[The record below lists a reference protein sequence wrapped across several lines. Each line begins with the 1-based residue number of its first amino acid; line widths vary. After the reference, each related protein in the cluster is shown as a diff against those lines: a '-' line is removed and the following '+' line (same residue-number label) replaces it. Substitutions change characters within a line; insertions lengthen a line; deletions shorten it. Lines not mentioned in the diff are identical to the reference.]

1 MLNLNQHKGDI
12 MSNKQFQSKHIVYSF
27 KQPIVVLMC
36 ALTLLLS
43 ACTPQAQNPNNPS
56 NPNNPQNPIIDE
68 TDPNQP
74 LTKTPD
80 VIKNLGSSKASFSPN
95 ETIIAQ
101 PLYLE
106 RINDVSTT
114 ELLVRI
120 LLKKY
125 QTLAQI
131 KRDFPSLENS
141 KTTNSQGI
149 DVYTFVDDL
158 TLIDYPNNLVLTYK
172 EVSFSLNDLFFHH
185 LNLNNEAQQS
195 LVVTQQFVALLSPN
209 QKVQSA
215 YFISSLAEIAP
226 QYNDFILDA
235 PKELAL
241 TLQFG
246 DVILMNIENNELKPI
261 DVSSLY
267 SQLDALVYAKLDG
280 TQFNLYLKEH
290 PSTKIINKTTLPLLM
305 MIPEK
310 LFAPMYDHTYGTG
323 NNPLIKIISTFIDPI
338 TSKAMIKVN
347 YMLDDGL
354 SPLIQIT
361 ELHYNFTDIEEI
373 DALTLQNIKTHY
385 DSSIT
390 SKPFLQKDLIL
401 YRNAERVIDLNNDFK
416 DIGQQLNPS
425 VSLKPNEEEDSMTK
439 AIYELNGL
447 NVTFEWSAFTQIF
460 KYEFTDT
467 TYSLNK
473 QFMVGLSKQDLL
485 TLIGQPDVEN
495 NNGLIPMHFSEDE
508 RWVYYVSNE
517 EGFLLNRYYGFL
529 KVTFIF
535 EDDVVIKMIY
545 EYYVTSI

>member
-80 VIKNLGSSKASFSPN
+80 VIKNLGASKASFSPN

-172 EVSFSLNDLFFHH
+172 EVSFSLNDLFLHH

-209 QKVQSA
+209 QKVNAA
-215 YFISSLAEIAP
+215 YFISSLADLAP
-226 QYNDFILDA
+226 KYDDFILDSS
-235 PKELAL
+235 KEIAL

-261 DVSSLY
+261 DIATLY
-267 SQLDALVYAKLDG
+267 PQLDALVSAKLDG
-280 TQFNLYLKEH
+280 TRFDLFLKEH
-290 PSTKIINKTTLPLLM
+290 PSTSISNKTSLPTSLM
-305 MIPEK
+305 LPEK
-310 LFAPMYDHTYGTG
+310 LFAPKYEHTYGTG
-323 NNPLIKIISTFIDPI
+323 NNPLIKIISTFIDPT

-361 ELHYNFTDIEEI
+361 ELHYSFTDIEKIE
-373 DALTLQNIKTHY
+373 ALSLHNIKTHY
-385 DSSIT
+385 DPTII

-401 YRNAERVIDLNNDFK
+401 YQGSDRVIDLNNDFK

-439 AIYELNGL
+439 AVYELNGL
-447 NVTFEWSAFTQIF
+447 NVTFEWSAFTQ
-460 KYEFTDT
+460 KYTYEFTDS
-467 TYSLNK
+467 TYSLNNQVK
-473 QFMVGLSKQDLL
+473 VGLTKQDLINL
-485 TLIGQPDVEN
+485 LGQPDVEN
-495 NNGLIPMHFSEDE
+495 NNGLTPMHFSEEE
-508 RWVYYVSNE
+508 RWVYYISNE
-517 EGFLLNRYYGFL
+517 EGFLLNRYFGYL
-529 KVTFIF
+529 KVTFVF
-535 EDDVVIKMIY
+535 EEDVVVKMIY
-545 EYYVTSI
+545 EYYSTSI

>member
-12 MSNKQFQSKHIVYSF
+12 MSNKQFQSKHIVCSF

-80 VIKNLGSSKASFSPN
+80 VIKNLGASKASFSPN

-172 EVSFSLNDLFFHH
+172 EVSFSLNDLFLHH

-209 QKVQSA
+209 QKVNAA
-215 YFISSLAEIAP
+215 YFISSLADLAP
-226 QYNDFILDA
+226 KYDDFILDSS
-235 PKELAL
+235 KEIAL

-261 DVSSLY
+261 DITTLY
-267 SQLDALVYAKLDG
+267 PQLDALVSAKLDG
-280 TQFNLYLKEH
+280 TRFDLFLKEH
-290 PSTKIINKTTLPLLM
+290 PSTSISNKTSLPTSM
-305 MIPEK
+305 MLPEK
-310 LFAPMYDHTYGTG
+310 LFAPKYDHSYGTG
-323 NNPLIKIISTFIDPI
+323 NNPLIKIIATFIDPT

-361 ELHYNFTDIEEI
+361 ELHYSFTHTETIE
-373 DALTLQNIKTHY
+373 ALTLLNLKTHY
-385 DSSIT
+385 DSNIT

-401 YRNAERVIDLNNDFK
+401 YQGSDRVIDLNNDFK
-416 DIGQQLNPS
+416 VIGQQLDAS
-425 VSLKPNEEEDSMTK
+425 VSLKPNETEDSVSK

-447 NVTFEWSAFTQIF
+447 NVIFEWSAFTQNF
-460 KYEFTDT
+460 TYEFTDSI
-467 TYSLNK
+467 YSLNN
-473 QFMVGLSKQDLL
+473 QFKVGLAKQDLINL
-485 TLIGQPDVEN
+485 LGQPDVEN
-495 NNGLIPMHFSEDE
+495 NNGLTPMHFSEDE